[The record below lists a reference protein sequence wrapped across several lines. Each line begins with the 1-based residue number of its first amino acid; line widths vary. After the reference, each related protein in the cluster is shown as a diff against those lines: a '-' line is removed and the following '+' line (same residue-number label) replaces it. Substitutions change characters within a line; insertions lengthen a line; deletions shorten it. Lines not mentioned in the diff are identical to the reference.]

1 MCSRGQPPFLKL
13 ELQLCAS
20 VVCVCLCA
28 RGSMLGRD
36 VSAELLI
43 RPGQVLVQLSWLL
56 KFRHTSVIT
65 CYIALQTLSGPSAPL
80 GSLMIRHP
88 SR

>member
-1 MCSRGQPPFLKL
+1 MCSQGQPPFLKL

-28 RGSMLGRD
+28 WASMSGRE
-36 VSAELLI
+36 SAELLI
-43 RPGQVLVQLSWLL
+43 RPGQVLLQLSWLL

-65 CYIALQTLSGPSAPL
+65 CYVALQTLSGPSAPL
-80 GSLMIRHP
+80 GSLVIRHP
-88 SR
+88 RR